1 MSNSKEDL
9 DYCENA
15 IKNGSLSFHAASRLL
30 PRAVRNSCLALYAFC
45 RLADDE
51 VDLKEDKSASVYDL
65 VERLE
70 QVYSGKPR
78 NLPMYRAF
86 ARMVEETQMP
96 RALPEALIE
105 GLVWDAMERRYNT
118 FDELVAYSARVASA
132 VGVMMCVIMRQRDSN
147 VLARACDLGVAMQ
160 LTNIARDIGEDAREG
175 RLYIP
180 LNWMKEVGVN
190 PNSFLE
196 VPAPTP
202 EIRELTHRLLSKA
215 EILYQRSES
224 GIVCLPKAVRPAMF
238 SARHIYAAIGQEIRN
253 NEYDS
258 ITLRAK
264 TSRTKKVELLFLS
277 CAQAGASLMLPGP
290 ATRYAQ
296 PLDQTKFLVDA
307 AEVKKLDGSDWSDR
321 FISILEQLRQRDLEH
336 YRA

>member
-1 MSNSKEDL
+1 MSNRKEDL
-9 DYCENA
+9 EYCEQA

-30 PRAVRNSCLALYAFC
+30 PNAVRNSCLALYAFC

-65 VERLE
+65 VERLDK
-70 QVYSGKPR
+70 VYSGSPR
-78 NLPMYRAF
+78 DLPMDRAF
-86 ARMVEETQMP
+86 ARMVEETEMP

-105 GLVWDAMERRYNT
+105 GLVWDAMERRYQT
-118 FDELVAYSARVASA
+118 FDELVAYSARVASS

-190 PNSFLE
+190 PKLFLQS
-196 VPAPTP
+196 PTPTP
-202 EIRELTHRLLSKA
+202 EIRSLAHRLLAKA
-215 EILYQRSES
+215 ETLYQRSES
-224 GIVCLPKAVRPAMF
+224 GLVCLPKAVRPAMF

-253 NEYDS
+253 NGFDS
-258 ITLRAK
+258 VGIRAK
-264 TSRTKKVELLFLS
+264 TSRRKKVGLLLLS
-277 CAQAGASLMLPGP
+277 CAQASASLLLPGP
-290 ATRYAQ
+290 ATLYA
-296 PLDQTKFLVDA
+296 PALEQTKFLVDA
-307 AEVKKLDGSDWSDR
+307 AEVKRQNDSDWSDR
-321 FISILEQLRQRDLEH
+321 FISILEQLRQRDLEN
-336 YRA
+336 YST

>member
-1 MSNSKEDL
+1 
-9 DYCENA
+9 
-15 IKNGSLSFHAASRLL
+15 
-30 PRAVRNSCLALYAFC
+30 
-45 RLADDE
+45 
-51 VDLKEDKSASVYDL
+51 
-65 VERLE
+65 
-70 QVYSGKPR
+70 
-78 NLPMYRAF
+78 
-86 ARMVEETQMP
+86 MP

-190 PNSFLE
+190 PNSFLT

-224 GIVCLPKAVRPAMF
+224 GIVAYQKL
-238 SARHIYAAIGQEIRN
+238 SGQPC
-253 NEYDS
+253 
-258 ITLRAK
+258 
-264 TSRTKKVELLFLS
+264 FLHVTFT
-277 CAQAGASLMLPGP
+277 QQLDRKFETINMIASLFGLKRRG
-290 ATRYAQ
+290 Q
-296 PLDQTKFLVDA
+296 K
-307 AEVKKLDGSDWSDR
+307 S
-321 FISILEQLRQRDLEH
+321 
-336 YRA
+336 